1 MYSFDKVEKASDIEN
16 QLNFKKFDENMKKL
30 IDFNLIFENICLIK
44 PLILNKKIFKEK
56 QFVLRL
62 ENNQLVQGVVD
73 LFAMGDENI
82 LIDYKFTRENDENIL
97 KNRYKMQLLLY
108 KQAIEK
114 AENIKIDKVY
124 LISLLNKK
132 IIIF

>member
-1 MYSFDKVEKASDIEN
+1 
-16 QLNFKKFDENMKKL
+16 MKKL

>member
-1 MYSFDKVEKASDIEN
+1 MILSVLA
-16 QLNFKKFDENMKKL
+16 LRRPPKKL
-30 IDFNLIFENICLIK
+30 LAGLLLLVAAVIYILSSPVFAIFLSK
-44 PLILNKKIFKEK
+44 S
-56 QFVLRL
+56 
-62 ENNQLVQGVVD
+62 
-73 LFAMGDENI
+73 
-82 LIDYKFTRENDENIL
+82 IDYKFTRENDENIL

>member
-1 MYSFDKVEKASDIEN
+1 MAAVIYILSSPVFA
-16 QLNFKKFDENMKKL
+16 
-30 IDFNLIFENICLIK
+30 IFLSK
-44 PLILNKKIFKEK
+44 S
-56 QFVLRL
+56 
-62 ENNQLVQGVVD
+62 
-73 LFAMGDENI
+73 
-82 LIDYKFTRENDENIL
+82 IDYKFTRENDENIL

-132 IIIF
+132 IIIFLKLFDKLLVFYFLLCYTMKVKEKKL